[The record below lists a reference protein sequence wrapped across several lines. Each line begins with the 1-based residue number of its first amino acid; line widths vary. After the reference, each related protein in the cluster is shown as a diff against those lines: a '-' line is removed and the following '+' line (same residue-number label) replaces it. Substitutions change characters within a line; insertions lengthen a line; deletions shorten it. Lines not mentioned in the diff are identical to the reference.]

1 MRKLCVVVG
10 LIALAGCEPE
20 VPDSGRGVGFNDY
33 GNYLSERSAREA
45 DLQRMGAEAQ
55 ARGTPGIVPE
65 GTITSGPLGS
75 TMLSEAPLPGTVEP
89 STLPGAATPTVE
101 VDTNNPGISN
111 TQDFGA
117 VSQTDSIADNAARIR
132 AQREQYQQV
141 APTPLPPRTTT
152 ANAAQFALA
161 TSHAVG
167 TKMYNRGPLGGISA
181 AANCRR
187 YRSDDDA
194 QTAFLEAG
202 GPERDRLN
210 LDPDGDGFACNWSPD
225 FYRRLV
231 K

>member
-1 MRKLCVVVG
+1 MRKVIVVLG
-10 LIALAGCEPE
+10 LLALAGCEPE

-33 GNYLSERSAREA
+33 GSYLSERAAREA
-45 DLQRMGAEAQ
+45 DLQRMGTDAQ
-55 ARGTPGIVPE
+55 ARGTPGVAAE
-65 GTITSGPLGS
+65 GAITSGPLTAMTGV
-75 TMLSEAPLPGTVEP
+75 EPPLPGTAEP
-89 STLPGAATPTVE
+89 STVPGAPVVT

-117 VSQTDSIADNAARIR
+117 VSQTDSIAANAARIQ
-132 AQREQYQQV
+132 AQREQYRQV
-141 APTPLPPRTTT
+141 APTPLPSRPTT

-167 TKMYNRGPLGGISA
+167 TKMYSRGPLGGISA
-181 AANCRR
+181 SANCRR

-210 LDPDGDGFACNWSPD
+210 LDPDGDGFACAWSPD